1 MKRFSSLLILSAHDD
16 EDELRWVGT
25 GSGFLCHD
33 VHSRA
38 LNQYDGIDDEMCFL
52 LMIIIYIYIGQM
64 AVVVA

>member
-1 MKRFSSLLILSAHDD
+1 MMRMSSVWLGLA
-16 EDELRWVGT
+16 
-25 GSGFLCHD
+25 GFLCHD

-38 LNQYDGIDDEMCFL
+38 LNQYDGIDDEICFL